1 MTLTIER
8 AAITARPEDIA
19 RKLQHAPAWVRALAA
34 KPAPS
39 PATPKPAPAT
49 AKPTTAVRSLPPVI
63 GWLAGTCCPG
73 VSKPCYGHADGET
86 LPEQFTGNAWRS
98 MLEQLRTGSLHVPLR
113 LGHDGPDIASTR
125 GLDLL
130 FTSHAVYGLE
140 FEARLRD
147 TPACRKVLE
156 RMTTTGWGVSI
167 GFKRGKQWTVDR
179 PGVGRLRV
187 IDDAVL
193 DHVALIDGTA
203 NRRAAYSA
211 ARCHAA
217 RSTGTTCPHSVRAD
231 VHGWAFRI
239 LAIQAG
245 ATR

>member
-1 MTLTIER
+1 MER
-8 AAITARPEDIA
+8 RPSGV
-19 RKLQHAPAWVRALAA
+19 L
-34 KPAPS
+34 
-39 PATPKPAPAT
+39 
-49 AKPTTAVRSLPPVI
+49 PTMR
-63 GWLAGTCCPG
+63 
-73 VSKPCYGHADGET
+73 
-86 LPEQFTGNAWRS
+86 R
-98 MLEQLRTGSLHVPLR
+98 
-113 LGHDGPDIASTR
+113 
-125 GLDLL
+125 
-130 FTSHAVYGLE
+130 GLE

-167 GFKRGKQWTVDR
+167 GFKRGKQWTVER

-203 NRRAAYSA
+203 NRRAAYSV